1 MLNGPQQHL
10 SPRARKTIVHVQ
22 YAAQRSRIGE
32 TLGYPIIQ
40 QSNTPEPCYWS
51 GKRSQHDPVHLP
63 PLDLTYLNELC
74 HELSLGG
81 SAQAPVGRDGDH
93 ALVKL
98 GPQQVVHELRVLILV
113 SRAHRLG
120 LENKV

>member
-1 MLNGPQQHL
+1 MYLD
-10 SPRARKTIVHVQ
+10 
-22 YAAQRSRIGE
+22 E
-32 TLGYPIIQ
+32 LGQ
-40 QSNTPEPCYWS
+40 
-51 GKRSQHDPVHLP
+51 
-63 PLDLTYLNELC
+63 
-74 HELSLGG
+74 ELSLGG
-81 SAQAPVGRDGDH
+81 SAQVPVGRDGNH